1 MDVYGIRASYL
12 LQSLSRWHQVTFFS
26 SCGGRPLLRT
36 TYLHQ
41 KVAWKSLA
49 NPFHLHQTLCEAWPH
64 PPNLKMKA
72 THFLKSWFTTTWETQ
87 TSKFSFLLTLKD
99 TCVPPPNS
107 LGNGWFSWQSH
118 GFDCDQTTHTT
129 QKILKQSQQNHLK
142 IDFKTWWW
150 TNISKFGEYW
160 WRFTDALGRI
170 ILLIVS
176 G

>member
-1 MDVYGIRASYL
+1 MDLYGMGASYL
-12 LQSLSRWHQVTFFS
+12 LQSLSHWHQVTFFS

-49 NPFHLHQTLCEAWPH
+49 NSFHLHQTLCEAWPH

-99 TCVPPPNS
+99 TCV
-107 LGNGWFSWQSH
+107 
-118 GFDCDQTTHTT
+118 THP
-129 QKILKQSQQNHLK
+129 KAPLE

-150 TNISKFGEYW
+150 TNISKLGLEDW

-170 ILLIVS
+170 MLLIVT